1 MASRKV
7 PQSGY
12 NLSRHSLSIRA
23 KTRGSTS
30 VELQVCLLF
39 WSNQKWTA
47 YSIIKESFWPSISKM
62 WQNLDAQNNTPSFLT
77 WDFTKSFFREI
88 NFWIKKSFYGFPN
101 LPFLGT
107 QGSSPGDITR
117 ALMLCSM
124 QTRHK
129 YNTGP
134 DRQVVVKTITPAP
147 PPISLPCS
155 GMGKSFR
162 RKRQTCW
169 GSSPSGRLSPRSS
182 CSPAE
187 RCWRWCGGT
196 AGPAAQPS
204 PRSLYHISSVPSISG
219 ICCSVQ
225 SGWLLDL

>member
-1 MASRKV
+1 MRVHKME
-7 PQSGY
+7 PQ
-12 NLSRHSLSIRA
+12 A
-23 KTRGSTS
+23 
-30 VELQVCLLF
+30 CLLF

-47 YSIIKESFWPSISKM
+47 YSITKESLWPSISKM
-62 WQNLDAQNNTPSFLT
+62 WRNLDAQNNTPSFLT

-88 NFWIKKSFYGFPN
+88 NFWIKKKSFYGFHN

-107 QGSSPGDITR
+107 QASSPGDITS
-117 ALMLCSM
+117 ALMLCNM

-134 DRQVVVKTITPAP
+134 DRQVAVKTVTPAP

-155 GMGKSFR
+155 GMGKSVR

-187 RCWRWCGGT
+187 QCWRWCGGT
-196 AGPAAQPS
+196 AAPAAQRS
-204 PRSLYHISSVPSISG
+204 PRSPVSKEEPCHTQGPPAPHGACGATRNSGLSPSFPPSG
-219 ICCSVQ
+219 VRPC
-225 SGWLLDL
+225 LLDMCFL